1 MGRYTGPKL
10 KVARRHNAQLF
21 GASGAKVMER
31 KPHPPG
37 MHGPKSRRKMSDYG
51 QALSEKQKLRY
62 MYGLFE
68 RQFRHTFR
76 RALRKRGVTGETLL
90 QLLETRLDNVAF
102 RLGFATSRPFARQMV
117 VHGHLKVNGRKVTS
131 PSRALRAGDVVEV
144 SEKARAKAMA
154 QKNLEAAQ
162 TAPPPDWLALDREGV
177 RGEVKRI
184 PTREEIAPIANER
197 LVVELYSR

>member
-10 KVARRHNAQLF
+10 KVCRRHNAQLF

-51 QALSEKQKLRY
+51 MALSEKQKLRY

-76 RALRKRGVTGETLL
+76 KALGQRGVTGETLL

-117 VHGHLKVNGRKVTS
+117 VHGHVKVNGRKATS
-131 PSRALRAGDVVEV
+131 PSCNLRVGDVVEIGTN
-144 SEKARAKAMA
+144 ARAKVLA
-154 QKNLEAAQ
+154 QKNLEATQ
-162 TAPPPDWLALDREGV
+162 MTPPPDWLALDREAV

-184 PTREEIAPIANER
+184 PTREEIAPIVNER

>member
-10 KVARRHNAQLF
+10 KVSRRHNAQLF
-21 GASGAKVMER
+21 GASGAKVLER

-37 MHGPKSRRKMSDYG
+37 MHGPKSRRKTSDYG
-51 QALSEKQKLRY
+51 LALSEKQKLRY

-76 RALRKRGVTGETLL
+76 KALRRRGVTGETLL

-117 VHGHLKVNGRKVTS
+117 VHGHVKVNGRKVTS
-131 PSRALRAGDVVEV
+131 PSCNLRVGDVVEV
-144 SEKARAKAMA
+144 GEKARAKTLG
-154 QKNLEAAQ
+154 QKNLEATQ
-162 TAPPPDWLALDREGV
+162 MTPPPDWLSLDREAA

-184 PTREEIAPIANER
+184 PTREEIAPIVNER